1 MLFGNA
7 IYIGIRP
14 TRDRKPLT
22 LAALDSDLRLVSTH
36 QDDLEDAMAYVAGH
50 SAAIVAVGAP
60 RGPARGL
67 LKDRRRRGELGL
79 SPEGSTWSKWR
90 VASYELRRRN
100 IHMVS
105 VATQLANAGDWL
117 ELGFRIFARLDEL
130 GYRPFQRGEEPKMRT
145 VIEVQPQAAFSVL
158 LGRQPLPKDALEGR
172 LQRQLA
178 LYLEGLEIPNPMRS
192 LEEVTRHHLLRGEL
206 PLEDLASADELD
218 ALVAAYTA
226 YRVGRAS
233 DEVVQVGDPQEGLIT
248 LPASE
253 LKDSYS

>member
-14 TRDRKPLT
+14 TRNRKPFT
-22 LAALDSDLRLVSTH
+22 LAALDSDMRLVSTSEAEIEEA
-36 QDDLEDAMAYVAGH
+36 LAYIGGN

-60 RGPARGL
+60 RGPAQGL
-67 LKDRRRRGELGL
+67 LTQRKRREELGL

-105 VATQLANAGDWL
+105 VATQQANAADWL
-117 ELGFRIFARLDEL
+117 QLGFRVFQRLSEM
-130 GYRPFQRGEEPKMRT
+130 GYRHFQRGEEPRMRT
-145 VIEVQPQAAFSVL
+145 MIEVQPQAAFSAL

-172 LQRQLA
+172 LQRQLV

-206 PLEDLASADELD
+206 PLDDLASADELD

-233 DEVVQVGDPQEGLIT
+233 DEVVQVGDPEEGLIT
-248 LPASE
+248 LPTAN
-253 LKDSYS
+253 LKTSYS